1 MKKALLF
8 AIIGLFILNKTS
20 QAQVVTDTVMANVI
34 YVACPTCIDMSTQNL
49 TPYASIVDSL
59 IIWIDPAVTSLEALQ
74 YFTGLS
80 KLNIGIPFWDLYNY
94 NGNYVFPNFYL
105 PPNITQLIV
114 SDNANPTG
122 TTYMNGIQLNIPNS
136 VTHLDLSG
144 FGLDCFN
151 LPPNLEYLKMAW
163 TETCILQYPTITLK
177 EMILHE
183 YISVNPINIPASV
196 ERLTLTESSGNGSN
210 GIYNTPIIS
219 TNSNLQYLKYESIN
233 DPYEFYDIDYNSFP
247 NLDTLIAIDVHPT
260 FIDGLPQNLKYLKL
274 DGVDIFN
281 MSLINNQLDSL
292 KTLILIDTAD
302 PDTMPQLANNIEN
315 IYYYHG
321 SGNGVPFVFNSPLPD
336 SLKYLTVGC
345 APSNI
350 CFPTLPQGLL
360 YLKSTFKNNSGG
372 NSFSACIPNQPPQLQ
387 VSAWTYGSYA
397 ISPPL
402 CASNLPNCYDFQLPT
417 VSGKCYLDLNS
428 NSIYDSSGEPLLSNT
443 IKREEIPSGTI
454 SYIYPNNNYNNGF
467 YDFIDT
473 SGTYVYEVV
482 NSNPYYTAQAPT
494 AITSNNQSAQF
505 FDLSL
510 ALTPNQSFDDIEMLY
525 ANTWDFSPGSINYI
539 STSVRNNGTNVANG
553 TITITFDS
561 LLSIYNNNGGIVN
574 GNTISFNIN
583 NLASGTI
590 QHNTFQTYLST
601 NAQFGDSIN
610 LNFNASIAGNDIDN
624 SNNNFIIN
632 SPVYAAYDPNDIQV
646 DKTILSSINV
656 QQDAYLT
663 YTIRFQNT
671 GNAAAQNV
679 YLTDSLSNYLDPAY
693 FEVIYS
699 EHPNYLIQFLNTND
713 SSKPYVLKVIYN
725 NINLPDSNTN
735 EAASH
740 GKFVFKIKVKNNT
753 PLGSIIP
760 ASAAIYFDYSPAVIT
775 NMVSTLVMDPTQI
788 NYHNQFNFT
797 SYLAPNPAKEN
808 IQLIIKSESNC
819 IINMSLFD
827 ISGQLMLSQEK
838 QLTIGQNVIE
848 QSLINLNQGFYIL
861 KIATAEGKIVGLH
874 KLIKQ

>member
-1 MKKALLF
+1 MKKDLLF

-20 QAQVVTDTVMANVI
+20 QAQIVTDTAMANVI
-34 YVACPTCIDMSTQNL
+34 HDACPTCIDMSTQNL

-59 IIWIDPAVTSLEALQ
+59 IIWIDPAVTSLEGLQ
-74 YFTGLS
+74 YFTGLT
-80 KLNIGIPFWDLYNY
+80 KLNIGIPFWDLYNF
-94 NGNYVFPNFYL
+94 NSNYVFPTFYL
-105 PPNITQLIV
+105 PPNITHLIV
-114 SDNANPTG
+114 SDNANPTSA
-122 TTYMNGIQLNIPNS
+122 TYMNGIDLILPNS
-136 VTHLDLSG
+136 LTHLDLSG
-144 FGLDCFN
+144 FGPNCFN

-163 TETCILQYPTITLK
+163 MGACITQYPATTLK

-183 YISVNPINIPASV
+183 YISPNPIEIPASV
-196 ERLTLTESSGNGSN
+196 ERLTLTESSSNGSN
-210 GIYNTPIIS
+210 GIANTPIIS
-219 TNSNLQYLKYESIN
+219 TNSNLRYLKYESIY

-274 DGVDIFN
+274 EGVDIFN
-281 MSLINNQLDSL
+281 LSLINNQLDSL
-292 KTLILIDTAD
+292 KTLILIDTD
-302 PDTMPQLANNIEN
+302 VPDEMPQLANNIEN
-315 IYYYHG
+315 LYYYHG

-336 SLKYLTVGC
+336 SLKYLTVGSD
-345 APSNI
+345 PSNI

-360 YLKSTFKNNSGG
+360 YLRSTFKNNSAGT
-372 NSFSACIPNQPPQLQ
+372 NFSACIPNQPTQLQ
-387 VSAWTYGSYA
+387 VNAWNQA
-397 ISPPL
+397 ISPPI

-417 VSGKCYLDLNS
+417 VSGICYLDLNS
-428 NSIYDSSGEPLLSNT
+428 NSIYNGSGEPLLSNT
-443 IKREEIPSGTI
+443 IKKEEISSGTI
-454 SYIYPNNNYNNGF
+454 SYIYTNSNYYNGF

-482 NSNPYYTAQAPT
+482 NSNPYYTAQAP
-494 AITSNNQSAQF
+494 ITIVSNNQSAQF

-510 ALTPNQSFDDIEMLY
+510 AVTPNQSIDDIEMWY

-539 STSVRNNGTNVANG
+539 STTVRNIGTNVANG
-553 TITITFDS
+553 TMTITFDS

-583 NLASGTI
+583 NLASGAI

-610 LNFNASIAGNDIDN
+610 LNFNASIAGNDIDT
-624 SNNNFIIN
+624 SNNIFIIN
-632 SPVYAAYDPNDIQV
+632 SPVFAAYDPNDINV
-646 DKTILSSINV
+646 DKTILSSTNV

-699 EHPNYLIQFLNTND
+699 EHSNYQIQFLNTNNP
-713 SSKPYVLKVIYN
+713 SKPYVLKVIYN
-725 NINLPDSNTN
+725 NINLPDSNAN
-735 EAASH
+735 EPASH

-760 ASAAIYFDYSPAVIT
+760 ASAAIYFDFSPAVIT
-775 NMVSTLVMDPTQI
+775 NLVTTFVMDPTQI

-808 IQLIIKSESNC
+808 VQLIIKSENNC
-819 IINMSLFD
+819 AINLSLFD
-827 ISGQLMLSQEK
+827 ISGQLIQSQQK
-838 QLTIGQNVIE
+838 QLIKGQNVIE

-861 KIATAEGKIVGLH
+861 KIATPEGKIVGLH